1 MIFFLRKKKK
11 EERKHKT
18 PLPLLEL
25 VTHLRLSSWL
35 LEMGSSPF
43 IYFCLSVLDF
53 LFVFFFSFKFL
64 VRKFSNPWSNPEKTL
79 FFFFFLFYKIRQ
91 TLFCLHS
98 FFFPGKCIF
107 SFLHVSLIFTTWWEE
122 ANHTCLFLKQLAAH
136 YAAVTKPSSAP
147 SSLCLGGSGGGG
159 SSSTGRG
166 YCEQR
171 VLDGFSRGGGGMKA
185 DCRCRVPC
193 GGCSCR
199 NQAYWVAGEQ
209 REVLRI

>member
-1 MIFFLRKKKK
+1 MFFFFL
-11 EERKHKT
+11 
-18 PLPLLEL
+18 LNFWLE
-25 VTHLRLSSWL
+25 SSL
-35 LEMGSSPF
+35 IHEAILKRH
-43 IYFCLSVLDF
+43 C
-53 LFVFFFSFKFL
+53 
-64 VRKFSNPWSNPEKTL
+64 